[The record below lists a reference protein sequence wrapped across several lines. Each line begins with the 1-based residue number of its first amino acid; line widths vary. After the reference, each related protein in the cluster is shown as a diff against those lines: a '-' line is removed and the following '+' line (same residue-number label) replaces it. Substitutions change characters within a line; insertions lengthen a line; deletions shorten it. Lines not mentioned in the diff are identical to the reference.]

1 MGLGIEILD
10 LTFPRW
16 QGTSWVGE
24 SQEPYGDQHS
34 RPFHGGKVNQGRR
47 QLLRG
52 VGRNIR
58 SVYEPMEEE
67 GESDDG

>member
-1 MGLGIEILD
+1 M
-10 LTFPRW
+10 
-16 QGTSWVGE
+16 GE
-24 SQEPYGDQHS
+24 SQEPRGNQHS
-34 RPFHGGKVNQGRR
+34 RPLYGAKVNQGRR

-52 VGRNIR
+52 VDRSIR